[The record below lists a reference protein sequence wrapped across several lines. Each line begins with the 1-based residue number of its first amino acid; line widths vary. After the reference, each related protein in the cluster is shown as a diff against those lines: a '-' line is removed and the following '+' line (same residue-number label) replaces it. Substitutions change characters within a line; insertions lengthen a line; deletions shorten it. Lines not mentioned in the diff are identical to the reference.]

1 MDLAIIL
8 GVFLVC
14 VFLTVPI
21 GFSIGLSVVA
31 YALFTGSIN
40 MGYVASGLF
49 AACDSFTLMAIPFF
63 ILSGA
68 LMEGGGL
75 SKRLV
80 LFFDSL
86 VGHFT
91 GGLAIVTVVTCMFFG
106 AISGSGPATTAA
118 VGAIMVPTMI
128 EKGYDKK
135 FAMALVAA
143 SGCLGVIIPPSIPM
157 VTYGISVNASIASMF
172 MGGFVPGIVLGTL
185 LIVTAVFMCKQQG
198 FTGNG
203 ETFTWGKVWKCFKE
217 AFWAILSPVIIL
229 GGIYS
234 GICTPTE
241 AAVVSVVY
249 ALLVGLFAYKELNLQ
264 NTYTKLAE
272 AASTHGTVN
281 IIVGTSAIL
290 GRVLT
295 LEQIPDAVANSM
307 MSLTDNKIV
316 ILLLINLLLLGCGCL
331 LETNSSIL
339 ILAPILFPVAASFG
353 VDMVHF
359 GIIMV
364 VNLAIGFITPP
375 VGVNLFVACGI
386 GNIPF
391 ADLVKKILP
400 FLAVLLIGLMLITFV
415 PDITLGVPKML
426 GYVEDFGGYYF
437 K

>member
-1 MDLAIIL
+1 MAAILI
-8 GVFLVC
+8 VFLGC
-14 VFLTVPI
+14 VFASVPI
-21 GFSIGLSVVA
+21 GFAIGLSVVA
-31 YALFTGSIN
+31 YALSVGTVN
-40 MGYVASGLF
+40 MGYIASGLF
-49 AACDSFTLMAIPFF
+49 ASCDSFPLMAIPFF

-86 VGHFT
+86 VGHLT
-91 GGLAIVTVVTCMFFG
+91 GGLAIVTVITCMFFG

-118 VGAIMVPTMI
+118 VGAIMVPTMV

-157 VTYGISVNASIASMF
+157 VSYGISVNASIATMF
-172 MGGFVPGIVLGTL
+172 MGGFLPGIVLGTL
-185 LIVTAVFMCKQQG
+185 LIITAVWSCKKHG

-203 ETFTWGKVWKCFKE
+203 EKFSWKRVGASFKD
-217 AFWAILSPVIIL
+217 AFWAILCPVIIL

-234 GICTPTE
+234 GLFTPTE

-249 ALLVGLFAYKELNLQ
+249 ALLVGIFAYRELNLKTIYQ
-264 NTYTKLAE
+264 KFAE

-281 IIVGTSAIL
+281 IIVGTSTIL

-295 LEQIPDAVANSM
+295 LEQIPDAVAHAM
-307 MSLTDNKIV
+307 ISLTDNKIV
-316 ILLLINLLLLGCGCL
+316 ILLIINLLLLACGCL

-339 ILAPILFPVAASFG
+339 ILAPILYPVVASFG
-353 VDMVHF
+353 VDIVHF

-386 GNIPF
+386 GKIPF
-391 ADLVKKILP
+391 ADLVKKIIP
-400 FLAVLLIGLMLITFV
+400 FLIALLIGLVLITYI
-415 PDITLGVPKML
+415 PAISMTLPGLLAK
-426 GYVEDFGGYYF
+426 
-437 K
+437 

>member
-1 MDLAIIL
+1 MGAWIIL
-8 GVFLVC
+8 VVFLLC
-14 VFLTVPI
+14 VFASVPI
-21 GFSIGLSVVA
+21 GFAIGLSVVA
-31 YALFTGSIN
+31 YSLATGTVN
-40 MGYVASGLF
+40 MGYIASGLF
-49 AACDSFTLMAIPFF
+49 ASCDSFPLMAIPFF

-80 LFFDSL
+80 NFFDAL

-91 GGLAIVTVVTCMFFG
+91 GGLAIVTVITCLFFG

-118 VGAIMVPTMI
+118 VGAIMVPTMV

-157 VTYGISVNASIASMF
+157 VSYGISVNASIATMF
-172 MGGFVPGIVLGTL
+172 MGGFLPGILLGGL
-185 LIVTAVFMCKQQG
+185 LIVTAVWSLKKSG
-198 FTGNG
+198 FTGSG
-203 ETFTWGKVWKCFKE
+203 EVFSWNRVWIAFKD
-217 AFWAILSPVIIL
+217 AIWAILSPVIIL

-234 GICTPTE
+234 GFFTPTE

-249 ALLVGLFAYKELNLQ
+249 ALFVGIFAYKELNPKTIYQ
-264 NTYTKLAE
+264 KFAE
-272 AASTHGTVN
+272 AACTHGTVN
-281 IIVGTSAIL
+281 IIVGTSTIL

-295 LEQIPDAVANSM
+295 LEQIPDAVANAM
-307 MSLTDNKIV
+307 ISLTDNKIV
-316 ILLLINLLLLGCGCL
+316 ILLIINLLLLACGCL

-339 ILAPILFPVAASFG
+339 ILAPILYPVVANFG
-353 VDMVHF
+353 VNIVHF

-386 GNIPF
+386 GKIPF
-391 ADLVKKILP
+391 MDLVKKIIP
-400 FLAVLLIGLMLITFV
+400 FLIAMLIGLVLITYI
-415 PDITLGVPKML
+415 PAITMTLPGLMA
-426 GYVEDFGGYYF
+426 
-437 K
+437 

>member
-1 MDLAIIL
+1 MGALVILA
-8 GVFLVC
+8 VFLGC
-14 VFLTVPI
+14 VFASVPI
-21 GFSIGLSVVA
+21 GFAIGLSVVG
-31 YALFTGSIN
+31 YALTTGSVNI
-40 MGYVASGLF
+40 GYIASGLF
-49 AACDSFTLMAIPFF
+49 ASCDSFPLMAIPFF

-86 VGHFT
+86 VGHLT

-118 VGAIMVPTMI
+118 VGAIMVPTMV

-157 VTYGISVNASIASMF
+157 VSYGISVNASIATMF
-172 MGGFVPGIVLGTL
+172 MGGFLPGIVLGSL
-185 LIVTAVFMCKQQG
+185 LIATAVISCKKSG

-203 ETFTWGKVWKCFKE
+203 ERFSLKKVGARFKD

-229 GGIYS
+229 GGIY
-234 GICTPTE
+234 GGWCTPTE
-241 AAVVSVVY
+241 AAVISVVY
-249 ALLVGLFAYKELNLQ
+249 ALFVGVFAYKELNFR
-264 NTYTKLAE
+264 TIYKKFAE
-272 AASTHGTVN
+272 AACTHGTVN
-281 IIVGTSAIL
+281 IIVGTSTIL

-295 LEQIPDAVANSM
+295 LEQIPDAVAAAM
-307 MSLTDNKIV
+307 ISLTDNKIL
-316 ILLLINLLLLGCGCL
+316 ILMIINLLLLGCGCL

-353 VDMVHF
+353 VDIVHF

-391 ADLVKKILP
+391 ADLVKKIIP
-400 FLAVLLIGLMLITFV
+400 FLIALLVGLILITYIPSISLFI
-415 PDITLGVPKML
+415 PRLL
-426 GYVEDFGGYYF
+426 GYAG
-437 K
+437 

>member
-1 MDLAIIL
+1 MAAILI
-8 GVFLVC
+8 VFLGC
-14 VFLTVPI
+14 VFASVPI
-21 GFSIGLSVVA
+21 GFAIGLSVVA
-31 YALFTGSIN
+31 YALTAGTVN
-40 MGYVASGLF
+40 MGYIASGLF
-49 AACDSFTLMAIPFF
+49 ASCDSFPLMAIPFF

-80 LFFDSL
+80 QFFDSL
-86 VGHFT
+86 VGHLT
-91 GGLAIVTVVTCMFFG
+91 GGLAIVTVITCMFFG

-118 VGAIMVPTMI
+118 VGAIMVPTMV

-143 SGCLGVIIPPSIPM
+143 SGCLGVIIQPSIPM
-157 VTYGISVNASIASMF
+157 VSYGISVNASIATMF
-172 MGGFVPGIVLGTL
+172 MGGFLPGILLGML
-185 LIVTAVFMCKQQG
+185 LIITAVSSCKKQG

-203 ETFTWGKVWKCFKE
+203 EKFSWKKVGESFKD

-234 GICTPTE
+234 GVFTPTE

-249 ALLVGLFAYKELNLQ
+249 ALLVGAFAYKELNLKNIYQ
-264 NTYTKLAE
+264 KFAE

-281 IIVGTSAIL
+281 IIVGTSTIL

-295 LEQIPDAVANSM
+295 LEQIPDAVANAM
-307 MSLTDNKIV
+307 ISLTDNKIV
-316 ILLLINLLLLGCGCL
+316 ILLIINLLLLACGCL

-339 ILAPILFPVAASFG
+339 ILAPILYPVVASFG
-353 VDMVHF
+353 VDIVHF

-375 VGVNLFVACGI
+375 VGVNLCVACGI
-386 GNIPF
+386 GQIPF
-391 ADLVKKILP
+391 ADLVKRIVP
-400 FLAVLLIGLMLITFV
+400 FLIALLIGLVLITYI
-415 PDITLGVPKML
+415 PAISMTLPGLLAK
-426 GYVEDFGGYYF
+426 
-437 K
+437 

>member
-1 MDLAIIL
+1 MAAILI
-8 GVFLVC
+8 VFLGC
-14 VFLTVPI
+14 VFASVPI
-21 GFSIGLSVVA
+21 GFAIGLSVVA
-31 YALFTGSIN
+31 YALTAGTVN
-40 MGYVASGLF
+40 MGYIASGLF
-49 AACDSFTLMAIPFF
+49 ASCDSFPLMAIPFF

-80 LFFDSL
+80 QFFDSL
-86 VGHFT
+86 VGHLT
-91 GGLAIVTVVTCMFFG
+91 GGLAIVTVITCMFFG

-118 VGAIMVPTMI
+118 VGAIMVPTMV

-157 VTYGISVNASIASMF
+157 VSYGISVNASIATMF
-172 MGGFVPGIVLGTL
+172 MGGFLPGILLGML
-185 LIVTAVFMCKQQG
+185 LIITAVSSCKKQG

-203 ETFTWGKVWKCFKE
+203 EKFSWKKVGESFKD

-234 GICTPTE
+234 GVFTPTE

-249 ALLVGLFAYKELNLQ
+249 ALLVGAFAYKELNLKNIYQ
-264 NTYTKLAE
+264 KFAE

-281 IIVGTSAIL
+281 IIVGTSTIL

-295 LEQIPDAVANSM
+295 LEQIPDAVANAM
-307 MSLTDNKIV
+307 ISLTDNKIV
-316 ILLLINLLLLGCGCL
+316 ILLIINLLLLACGCL

-339 ILAPILFPVAASFG
+339 ILAPILYPVVASFG
-353 VDMVHF
+353 VDIVHF

-386 GNIPF
+386 GKIPF
-391 ADLVKKILP
+391 ADLVKRIVP
-400 FLAVLLIGLMLITFV
+400 FLIALLIGLVLITYI
-415 PDITLGVPKML
+415 PAISMTLPGLLAK
-426 GYVEDFGGYYF
+426 
-437 K
+437 

>member
-1 MDLAIIL
+1 MGAWIIL
-8 GVFLVC
+8 IVFLVC
-14 VFLTVPI
+14 VFASVPI
-21 GFSIGLSVVA
+21 GFAIGLSVVA
-31 YALFTGSIN
+31 YSLATGTVN
-40 MGYVASGLF
+40 MGYIASGLF
-49 AACDSFTLMAIPFF
+49 ASCDSFPLMAIPFF

-80 LFFDSL
+80 NFFDAL

-91 GGLAIVTVVTCMFFG
+91 GGLAIVTVVTCLFFG

-118 VGAIMVPTMI
+118 VGAIMVPTMV

-157 VTYGISVNASIASMF
+157 VSYGICVNASIASMF
-172 MGGFVPGIVLGTL
+172 MGGFIPGILLGTL
-185 LIVTAVFMCKQQG
+185 LIITAVWSLKRSG
-198 FTGNG
+198 FTASS
-203 ETFTWGKVWKCFKE
+203 EPFSWARVWISFKD
-217 AFWAILSPVIIL
+217 AIWAILSPVIIL

-234 GICTPTE
+234 GFFTPTE

-249 ALLVGLFAYKELNLQ
+249 ALLVGVFAYKELNFK
-264 NTYTKLAE
+264 TIYKKFGE
-272 AASTHGTVN
+272 AACTHGTVN
-281 IIVGTSAIL
+281 IIVGTSTIL

-295 LEQIPDAVANSM
+295 LEQIPDAVAHAMLNFS
-307 MSLTDNKIV
+307 DNKLV
-316 ILLLINLLLLGCGCL
+316 ILLIINLLLLACGCL

-339 ILAPILFPVAASFG
+339 ILAPILYPVVATFG
-353 VDMVHF
+353 VDIVHF

-386 GNIPF
+386 GKIPF
-391 ADLVKKILP
+391 VDLVKKILP
-400 FLAVLLIGLMLITFV
+400 FLLVMLIGLMLITYIPAISTFL
-415 PDITLGVPKML
+415 PALMM
-426 GYVEDFGGYYF
+426 
-437 K
+437 

>member
-1 MDLAIIL
+1 MAAILI
-8 GVFLVC
+8 VFLGC
-14 VFLTVPI
+14 VFASVPI
-21 GFSIGLSVVA
+21 GFAIGLSVVA
-31 YALFTGSIN
+31 YALTAGTVN
-40 MGYVASGLF
+40 MGYIASGLF
-49 AACDSFTLMAIPFF
+49 ASCDSFPLMAIPFF

-80 LFFDSL
+80 QFFDSL
-86 VGHFT
+86 VGHLT
-91 GGLAIVTVVTCMFFG
+91 GGLAIVTVITCMFFG

-118 VGAIMVPTMI
+118 VGAIMVPTMV

-157 VTYGISVNASIASMF
+157 VSYGISVNASIATMF
-172 MGGFVPGIVLGTL
+172 MGGFLPGILLGTL
-185 LIVTAVFMCKQQG
+185 LIITAVSSCKKQG

-203 ETFTWGKVWKCFKE
+203 EKFSWKKVGESFKD

-234 GICTPTE
+234 GVFTPTE

-249 ALLVGLFAYKELNLQ
+249 ALLVGAFAYKELNLKNIYQ
-264 NTYTKLAE
+264 KFAE

-281 IIVGTSAIL
+281 IIVGTSTIL

-295 LEQIPDAVANSM
+295 LEQIPDAVANAM
-307 MSLTDNKIV
+307 ISLTDNKIV
-316 ILLLINLLLLGCGCL
+316 ILLIINLLLLACGCL

-339 ILAPILFPVAASFG
+339 ILAPILYPVVASFG
-353 VDMVHF
+353 VDIVHF

-386 GNIPF
+386 GKIPF
-391 ADLVKKILP
+391 ADLVKRIVP
-400 FLAVLLIGLMLITFV
+400 FLIALLIGLVLITYI
-415 PDITLGVPKML
+415 PAISMTLPGLLAK
-426 GYVEDFGGYYF
+426 
-437 K
+437 

>member
-1 MDLAIIL
+1 MSAIIIIV
-8 GVFLVC
+8 VFLGC
-14 VFLTVPI
+14 VFAAVPI
-21 GFSIGLSVVA
+21 GYAIGLSVVA
-31 YALFTGSIN
+31 YSLTAGTVN
-40 MGYVASGLF
+40 MNYIASGLF
-49 AACDSFTLMAIPFF
+49 ASCDSFPLMAIPFF

-118 VGAIMVPTMI
+118 VGAIMVPTMV

-157 VTYGISVNASIASMF
+157 VSYGISVNASIATMF
-172 MGGFVPGIVLGTL
+172 MGGFGPGILLGLL
-185 LIVTAVFMCKQQG
+185 LIFAAVRSCKKNG

-203 ETFTWGKVWKCFKE
+203 EQFSWKKVGESFKD

-234 GICTPTE
+234 GIFTPTE

-249 ALLVGLFAYKELNLQ
+249 ALFVGFFIYKELNRH
-264 NTYTKLAE
+264 NVFKKFAE
-272 AASTHGTVN
+272 AACTHGTVN
-281 IIVGTSAIL
+281 IIVGTSTIL

-295 LEQIPDAVANSM
+295 LEQIPDMVANAM
-307 MSLTDNKIV
+307 LSLTDNKLV
-316 ILLLINLLLLGCGCL
+316 MLLIINLLLLACGCL

-339 ILAPILFPVAASFG
+339 ILAPILYPVVAQFG
-353 VDMVHF
+353 VDIIHF

-391 ADLVKKILP
+391 AQLVKKIVP
-400 FLAVLLIGLMLITFV
+400 FLIVLLIGLVLITYI
-415 PDITLGVPKML
+415 PAISLTIPRLI
-426 GYVEDFGGYYF
+426 GYAG
-437 K
+437 

>member
-1 MDLAIIL
+1 MGGLIIVL
-8 GVFLVC
+8 VFLGGVFAS
-14 VFLTVPI
+14 VPI
-21 GFSIGLSVVA
+21 GFTIGLSVVA
-31 YALFTGSIN
+31 YALATGSVN
-40 MGYVASGLF
+40 MGYIASGLF
-49 AACDSFTLMAIPFF
+49 ASCDSFPLMAIPFF

-86 VGHFT
+86 VGHLT
-91 GGLAIVTVVTCMFFG
+91 GGLAIVTVITCMFFG

-118 VGAIMVPTMI
+118 VGAIMVPTMV

-157 VTYGISVNASIASMF
+157 VSYGICVNASIATMF
-172 MGGFVPGIVLGTL
+172 MGGFLPGFVLGTL
-185 LIVTAVFMCKQQG
+185 LIITAVKICKKSG

-203 ETFTWGKVWKCFKE
+203 QAFSWARVGASFKD

-234 GICTPTE
+234 GKFTPTE

-249 ALLVGLFAYKELNLQ
+249 ALLVGVFAYKELNLK
-264 NTYTKLAE
+264 TIYKKFAE
-272 AASTHGTVN
+272 AACTHGTVN
-281 IIVGTSAIL
+281 IIVGTSTIL

-295 LEQIPDAVANSM
+295 LEQIPDAVASAM
-307 MSLTDNKIV
+307 IGFTDNKIL
-316 ILLLINLLLLGCGCL
+316 ILLIINLLLLACGCL

-339 ILAPILFPVAASFG
+339 ILAPILYPVVASFG
-353 VDMVHF
+353 VDIVHF

-391 ADLVKKILP
+391 ADLVKKIVP
-400 FLAVLLIGLMLITFV
+400 FLIVLLLGLALITYI
-415 PDITLGVPKML
+415 PAISMTLPKL
-426 GYVEDFGGYYF
+426 LS
-437 K
+437 

>member
-1 MDLAIIL
+1 MGGAIIIL
-8 GVFLVC
+8 VFLVC
-14 VFLTVPI
+14 VFTTVPI
-21 GFSIGLSVVA
+21 GFSIGLAVVA
-31 YALFTGSIN
+31 YALATGSVDMNYI
-40 MGYVASGLF
+40 ASGLF
-49 AACDSFTLMAIPFF
+49 AACDSFPLMAIPFF

-86 VGHFT
+86 VGHLT
-91 GGLAIVTVVTCMFFG
+91 GGLAIVTVITCMFFG

-118 VGAIMVPTMI
+118 VGAIMVPTMV

-157 VTYGISVNASIASMF
+157 VSYGISVNASIASMF
-172 MGGFVPGIVLGTL
+172 MAGFMPGVVLGVL
-185 LIVTAVFMCKQQG
+185 LIATAVTICKKSG

-203 ETFTWGKVWKCFKE
+203 LKFSWKRVGERFKD

-234 GICTPTE
+234 GVFTPTE

-249 ALLVGLFAYKELNLQ
+249 ALFVGLFAYKELTWKSTLQ
-264 NTYTKLAE
+264 KFGE
-272 AASTHGTVN
+272 AACTHGTVN
-281 IIVGTSAIL
+281 IIVGTSTIL
-290 GRVLT
+290 GRVMT
-295 LEQIPDAVANSM
+295 LEQIPDKVAQAM
-307 MSLTDNKIV
+307 IGFTDNKII
-316 ILLLINLLLLGCGCL
+316 ILLIINLLLLACGCL
-331 LETNSSIL
+331 LETNSCIL
-339 ILAPILFPVAASFG
+339 ILAPILFPVVQSFG
-353 VDMVHF
+353 VDIVHF

-391 ADLVKKILP
+391 MDLVKRIIP
-400 FLAVLLIGLMLITFV
+400 FLIALLIGLVLITYI
-415 PDITLGVPKML
+415 PAISMTLPSLMG
-426 GYVEDFGGYYF
+426 
-437 K
+437 